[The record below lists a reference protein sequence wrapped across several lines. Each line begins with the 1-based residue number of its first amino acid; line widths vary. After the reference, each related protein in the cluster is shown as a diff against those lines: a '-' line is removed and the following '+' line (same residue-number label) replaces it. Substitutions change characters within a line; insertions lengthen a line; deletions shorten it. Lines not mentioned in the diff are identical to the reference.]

1 MGKDLIYT
9 EKYRP
14 RFHFTARK
22 NWLNDPNGCVLFAGE
37 YHLFFQH
44 NPHGNEWGNM
54 TWGHATSPDLVHWHE
69 LPCAILPYGGGDIFS
84 GSAVVDWNNTSG
96 LGDGI
101 GPPIV
106 AMFTHARSPCEQA
119 LAYSIDKGRN
129 WRVYNS
135 GQYVV
140 PNQGLD
146 GYERDP
152 KIFWHLNS
160 RKWIMAL
167 WVKTNT
173 VRFFTSDDLIH
184 WSHASDFVGDGFW
197 ECPDLIELPVDG
209 DVIDKR
215 WVLNDAN
222 FNYWIGTFDGKT
234 FQPES
239 GPFQGDF
246 GANFYAA
253 QTWNSTENRVVQIA
267 WMRGGEYPR
276 MPFNQQMS
284 FPCELSLRK
293 TSDGVRLYRLPVPEI
308 ESLYKETTEF
318 RDMLLDIGQDLD
330 TGIIA
335 GLLDIEVEVELSSGA
350 SFSVIVHGRSITC
363 GSEQITCL
371 GNTAPLALKDGIIH
385 FRLLIDRTSIELFG
399 NHGEVSMSSCFL
411 PEREFTSVQCRADSA
426 PVYVKSLI
434 VHRLCSAW
442 E

>member
-106 AMFTHARSPCEQA
+106 AIFTHARSPCEQA

-335 GLLDIEVEVELSSGA
+335 GLLDIEIEVELSSGA

>member
-22 NWLNDPNGCVLFAGE
+22 NWLNDPNGCVLFEGE

-335 GLLDIEVEVELSSGA
+335 GLLDIEIEVELSSGA

>member
-106 AMFTHARSPCEQA
+106 AIFTHARSPCEQA

-330 TGIIA
+330 TGVIA
-335 GLLDIEVEVELSSGA
+335 GLLDIEIEVELSSGA

>member
-1 MGKDLIYT
+1 
-9 EKYRP
+9 
-14 RFHFTARK
+14 
-22 NWLNDPNGCVLFAGE
+22 
-37 YHLFFQH
+37 
-44 NPHGNEWGNM
+44 
-54 TWGHATSPDLVHWHE
+54 
-69 LPCAILPYGGGDIFS
+69 
-84 GSAVVDWNNTSG
+84 
-96 LGDGI
+96 
-101 GPPIV
+101 
-106 AMFTHARSPCEQA
+106 MFTHARSPCEQA

-253 QTWNSTENRVVQIA
+253 QTWNSTENRVAQIA

-308 ESLYKETTEF
+308 ESLYKVTTEF
-318 RDMLLDIGQDLD
+318 RDMLLDIGQDMD

-335 GLLDIEVEVELSSGA
+335 GLLDIEIEVELSSGA

>member
-350 SFSVIVHGRSITC
+350 SFSVIVHGRFIIC

>member
-335 GLLDIEVEVELSSGA
+335 GLLDIEIEVELSSGA

>member
-335 GLLDIEVEVELSSGA
+335 GLLDIEIEVELSSGA

-371 GNTAPLALKDGIIH
+371 GNTAPLALKDGVIH

-411 PEREFTSVQCRADSA
+411 PEREFASVQCRADNA

>member
-22 NWLNDPNGCVLFAGE
+22 NWLNDPNGCVLFEGE

-106 AMFTHARSPCEQA
+106 AIFTHARSPCEQA

-335 GLLDIEVEVELSSGA
+335 GLLDIEIEVELSSGA